1 MVVMRAHQWF
11 DRTQPQTLQNAVM
24 LCYLD
29 AGLSLLFGLIG
40 AGGAG
45 LLLLLTLAL
54 APAGY
59 GIANEKRWGYWLGVG
74 AAGALAVLSL
84 LVLLAAASFGAVLN
98 LLFVGV
104 LVVLLVH
111 PMSREYQRLWFR

>member
-1 MVVMRAHQWF
+1 MAQHQWF

-29 AGLSLLFGLIG
+29 AALSLLFGLVG

-59 GIANEKRWGYWLGVG
+59 GIANEKRWGYWMGVG
-74 AAGALAVLSL
+74 ASGALLLLSL
-84 LVLLAAASFGAVLN
+84 LVLVVAASFGAILN
-98 LLFVGV
+98 LLFVAVLHRAWVSMPASGV
-104 LVVLLVH
+104 SV
-111 PMSREYQRLWFR
+111 E